1 MLIIAILSAITS
13 TLMAQSLFA
22 KGTYNP
28 YDKMRKAAL
37 AISALYVDTVDDN
50 KLAEDAI
57 RGMIENLDPHSSYS
71 TAKQARAFNESL
83 GGSFDG
89 IGVQFNKIGRAHV

>member
-28 YDKMRKAAL
+28 YDKMR
-37 AISALYVDTVDDN
+37 T
-50 KLAEDAI
+50 
-57 RGMIENLDPHSSYS
+57 
-71 TAKQARAFNESL
+71 
-83 GGSFDG
+83 
-89 IGVQFNKIGRAHV
+89 